1 MALLSGTSFTAL
13 LDLIWN
19 PNHKIS
25 NSSQFRDLGRLLNA
39 EKKRVWGNNLNSEL
53 SAVKSALGVSDS
65 CGNIKP
71 GLLPNPEKVSLLTK
85 SLNNSLFNLIHHVLK
100 ATSELTALNG

>member
-13 LDLIWN
+13 LDLIRN

-25 NSSQFRDLGRLLNA
+25 NSSQFRDLGKLLNA

-53 SAVKSALGVSDS
+53 SVVKSALVVSDS

-71 GLLPNPEKVSLLTK
+71 GLLPNPEKVSLTK
-85 SLNNSLFNLIHHVLK
+85 SLNNSLFNLIHHVQK
-100 ATSELTALNG
+100 VTSELSAL

>member
-13 LDLIWN
+13 LYLIWN

-25 NSSQFRDLGRLLNA
+25 NSSQFRDLGKLLNA

-53 SAVKSALGVSDS
+53 SVVKSALGVSDS

-71 GLLPNPEKVSLLTK
+71 GLLPNPEKVSLIK
-85 SLNNSLFNLIHHVLK
+85 SLNNSLFNLIHHVQK
-100 ATSELTALNG
+100 VTSELSAL

>member
-13 LDLIWN
+13 LYLIWN

-25 NSSQFRDLGRLLNA
+25 NSSQFRDLGKLLNA
-39 EKKRVWGNNLNSEL
+39 EKKRVLGNNLNSEL
-53 SAVKSALGVSDS
+53 SVVKPALGVSDS

-71 GLLPNPEKVSLLTK
+71 GLLPNPEKVSLIK
-85 SLNNSLFNLIHHVLK
+85 SLNNSLFNLIHHVQK
-100 ATSELTALNG
+100 VTSELSAL

>member
-13 LDLIWN
+13 LYLIWN

-25 NSSQFRDLGRLLNA
+25 NSSQFRDLGKLLNA

-53 SAVKSALGVSDS
+53 SVVKSALGVSDS

-85 SLNNSLFNLIHHVLK
+85 SLNKSLFNLIHHVQK
-100 ATSELTALNG
+100 VTSELSAL

>member
-13 LDLIWN
+13 LDVKRN

-25 NSSQFRDLGRLLNA
+25 NSSQFRDLGKLLNA

-53 SAVKSALGVSDS
+53 SVVKSALGVSDS

-71 GLLPNPEKVSLLTK
+71 GLLPNPEKVSLIK
-85 SLNNSLFNLIHHVLK
+85 SLNNSLFNLIHHVQK
-100 ATSELTALNG
+100 VTSELSAL

>member
-13 LDLIWN
+13 LDLIRN

-39 EKKRVWGNNLNSEL
+39 EKRVWGNNLNSEL
-53 SAVKSALGVSDS
+53 SDVKSALGVSDS

-85 SLNNSLFNLIHHVLK
+85 SLNNSLFNLIHHVQK
-100 ATSELTALNG
+100 GTSELSAL